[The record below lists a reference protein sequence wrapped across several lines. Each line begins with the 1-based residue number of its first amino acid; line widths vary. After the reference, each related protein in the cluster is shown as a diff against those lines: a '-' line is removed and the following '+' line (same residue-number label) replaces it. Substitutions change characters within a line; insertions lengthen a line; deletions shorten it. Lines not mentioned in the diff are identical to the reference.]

1 MTMNKANLNL
11 QIVLTFLFLSF
22 NSLEPA
28 GLLLGT
34 IQFPRNVV
42 ISESIPVYTLGT
54 CIKSTVHKENAC
66 ITFDIPSNPRQTD
79 YFIFVTD
86 KKPIPVYKK
95 GPDGKSSI
103 TVDYFTVDQT
113 SAYQLFELH
122 LVREQNENKVIT
134 TRWTWSREKFQPK
147 QRIPDHA
154 IIILYDPSQI
164 EELRGGTDLE
174 LPTIVIR
181 HDSSVESQQINESI
195 LKLQLESIDLN
206 TFHAPIKQVVHH
218 NKQKE
223 KTVLVIP
230 TL

>member
-1 MTMNKANLNL
+1 MTMNKTNLNL
-11 QIVLTFLFLSF
+11 QIVLTFIFLSF
-22 NSLEPA
+22 HSIETA

-34 IQFPRNVV
+34 IQFPRDVI

-79 YFIFVTD
+79 YFIFVTN

-103 TVDYFTVDQT
+103 TVDYFIVDET

-122 LVREQNENKVIT
+122 LIREENENKQIVK
-134 TRWTWSREKFQPK
+134 RWTWNHAKFEPK

-164 EELRGGTDLE
+164 EELRGGTELE
-174 LPTIVIR
+174 LPVIVIR
-181 HDSSVESQQINESI
+181 HDATTESEQINDSI

-223 KTVLVIP
+223 KTLLVIP